1 MRVDPSYITNLVGS
15 LDQAQANEQQLS
27 SELSSG
33 VSITSLS
40 QNPVGAGENV
50 LLLNQIQQDD
60 SFTQSSS
67 LVTGQLQVAD
77 SALGSVVSEL
87 TQAISLA
94 TSANN
99 GTMNASD
106 VKSIGNQIS
115 GILDEV
121 QSLAN
126 TSYQGQYIFAGG
138 QTGTAPFSTSTA
150 TSPAVTT
157 YSGDEDV
164 NYLGLPNGQKIQLN
178 VPGDQIF
185 LGSGANS
192 VFGALN
198 ALVADYSTGT
208 VNTSQAVSDT
218 EALGTA
224 LNYVSQQR
232 VTVDNSITQISAAS
246 SAVTNEETQLTT
258 AQTDLM
264 QADIPTVSTQLSL
277 AETQQTALEDVIAQL
292 ESTSNNLFSKL
303 RAINRARVRFSI
315 SDSLCPTL
323 YTECERASLVRSHAI
338 SMECYARASLCAMA
352 QPLFALA
359 RRDLFRPACRNVDR
373 QKRSWFCLG
382 YARGTP
388 ALPRLDG

>member
-1 MRVDPSYITNLVGS
+1 MRVDPTYISNLVGS
-15 LDQAQANEQQLS
+15 LDQTQASEQQLS

-40 QNPVGAGENV
+40 QNPVGSGENV
-50 LLLNQIQQDD
+50 LLLSQIQQDD
-60 SFTQSSS
+60 SFTESSN

-106 VKSIGNQIS
+106 VKSIANQIS
-115 GILDEV
+115 GIADEV

-138 QTGTAPFSTSTA
+138 KTSAAPFSTSTA
-150 TSPAVTT
+150 TSPAVTS
-157 YSGDEDV
+157 YNGDENV
-164 NYLGLPNGQKIQLN
+164 NFLELPNGQKIQLN

-185 LGSGANS
+185 LGGGASNGLDS

-198 ALVADYSTGT
+198 ALVADYSSGQ
-208 VNTSQAVSDT
+208 VNTQQAASDT
-218 EALGTA
+218 AALSTA
-224 LNYVSQQR
+224 LNFVSQQR
-232 VTVDNSITQISAAS
+232 VTIDSSITQLSAAS
-246 SAVTNEETQLTT
+246 GAVTSEKTQLTA

-264 QADIPTVSTQLSL
+264 QADLPTISTQLSL

-292 ESTSNNLFSKL
+292 ESTSNSLFSNL
-303 RAINRARVRFSI
+303 
-315 SDSLCPTL
+315 
-323 YTECERASLVRSHAI
+323 
-338 SMECYARASLCAMA
+338 
-352 QPLFALA
+352 Q
-359 RRDLFRPACRNVDR
+359 
-373 QKRSWFCLG
+373 G
-382 YARGTP
+382 
-388 ALPRLDG
+388 

>member
-1 MRVDPSYITNLVGS
+1 MRVDPSYITNLVSS
-15 LDQAQANEQQLS
+15 LDQTQANEQQLS

-40 QNPVGAGENV
+40 QNPVGSGENV

-150 TSPAVTT
+150 SSPAVTA
-157 YSGDEDV
+157 YHGDDDV
-164 NYLGLPNGQKIQLN
+164 NYLEMPNGQKIPLN

-192 VFGALN
+192 VFWALN
-198 ALVADYSTGT
+198 ALVADYSSGT
-208 VNTSQAVSDT
+208 VNTQQAVSDT
-218 EALGTA
+218 EALSTA
-224 LNYVSQQR
+224 LNFVSQQR
-232 VTVDNSITQISAAS
+232 VTIDNSITQISTAS
-246 SAVTNEETQLTT
+246 SAVTQQQTQLTT

-303 RAINRARVRFSI
+303 
-315 SDSLCPTL
+315 
-323 YTECERASLVRSHAI
+323 
-338 SMECYARASLCAMA
+338 
-352 QPLFALA
+352 QP
-359 RRDLFRPACRNVDR
+359 
-373 QKRSWFCLG
+373 
-382 YARGTP
+382 
-388 ALPRLDG
+388 

>member
-1 MRVDPSYITNLVGS
+1 DPTYISNLVGS
-15 LDQAQANEQQLS
+15 LDETQANEQQLTA
-27 SELSSG
+27 ELSSG

-60 SFTQSSS
+60 SFTQSSN

-77 SALGSVVSEL
+77 SALGSVVSQL

-126 TSYQGQYIFAGG
+126 TNYQGQYIFAGG
-138 QTGTAPFSTSTA
+138 ETGAAPFSTSTA
-150 TSPAVTT
+150 TSPAVTSYNGGRT
-157 YSGDEDV
+157 V
-164 NYLGLPNGQKIQLN
+164 NSLVLPNGQSIQLN

-185 LGSGANS
+185 LGGGANGGAVS

-198 ALVADYSTGT
+198 ALVADYSNGT
-208 VNTSQAVSDT
+208 VDTQQAVSDT
-218 EALGTA
+218 AALSSA

-232 VTVDNSITQISAAS
+232 VTIDNSMTQLSAAS
-246 SAVTNEETQLTT
+246 GAVTNEQTQLTT
-258 AQTDLM
+258 AQTSLM

-292 ESTSNNLFSKL
+292 DSTANSLFSKL
-303 RAINRARVRFSI
+303 QV
-315 SDSLCPTL
+315 
-323 YTECERASLVRSHAI
+323 
-338 SMECYARASLCAMA
+338 
-352 QPLFALA
+352 
-359 RRDLFRPACRNVDR
+359 
-373 QKRSWFCLG
+373 G
-382 YARGTP
+382 
-388 ALPRLDG
+388 